1 MEFFPTKDENKINE
15 SSKHRKEMKKNIL
28 KATLVAA
35 FGLIAG
41 FNVYNSQKS
50 DVMSEL
56 ALANVEALADDAESG
71 EDFTNGT
78 DCVAVWENY
87 TCRGKDGD
95 LCGESFLMRERQRI
109 YRKRNGNMSFCGSG
123 FFIRFRS
130 KRGRIPNVSR
140 RTFLF
145 DIEGK

>member
-1 MEFFPTKDENKINE
+1 MEFFPLKDENKINK
-15 SSKHRKEMKKNIL
+15 SSKKQKEMKKNIL

-87 TCRGKDGD
+87 TCRGKDGK
-95 LCGESFLMRERQRI
+95 LYS
-109 YRKRNGNMSFCGSG
+109 YS
-123 FFIRFRS
+123 
-130 KRGRIPNVSR
+130 IPKANS
-140 RTFLF
+140 
-145 DIEGK
+145 